1 MPNLGIIIPNMG
13 MPRSRVSDTSR
24 RPVSETLHPR
34 PSLAD
39 ALFTATQQRVL
50 GLLFG
55 HPERSFFA
63 TEVIRLAH
71 AGSGAVQRELRRLS
85 EGGLVRVFYI
95 GNQKHYQ
102 ANPDSP
108 IFEELC
114 GIIEKTVG
122 LVEPLRAALD
132 ALQDRIELAVLYG
145 SVAKRAD
152 HAGSDV
158 DLLIVSDDL
167 TLEECYAAL
176 SPVEGRLLRKINP
189 TLYTR
194 AEFERRRKSNNAF
207 LARVFEGDHVVLIGE
222 SRDSR

>member
-1 MPNLGIIIPNMG
+1 M
-13 MPRSRVSDTSR
+13 
-24 RPVSETLHPR
+24 
-34 PSLAD
+34 
-39 ALFTATQQRVL
+39 
-50 GLLFG
+50 
-55 HPERSFFA
+55 
-63 TEVIRLAH
+63 
-71 AGSGAVQRELRRLS
+71 
-85 EGGLVRVFYI
+85 RVFYV

-122 LVEPLRAALD
+122 LVEPLQAALE

-158 DLLIVSDDL
+158 DLLIVSDHL

-176 SPVEGRLLRKINP
+176 SPVENRLLRKINP

-194 AEFERRRKSNNAF
+194 AEFERRRKSGNGF
-207 LARVFEGDHVVLIGE
+207 VARVFQSEHVELIG
-222 SRDSR
+222 SKRDSR

>member
-1 MPNLGIIIPNMG
+1 
-13 MPRSRVSDTSR
+13 
-24 RPVSETLHPR
+24 VSETVHPKR
-34 PSLAD
+34 TLAD

-63 TEVIRLAH
+63 TELIHLAH
-71 AGSGAVQRELRRLS
+71 VGSGAVQRELRRLS
-85 EGGLVRVFYI
+85 EGGLVRVFYV

-122 LVEPLRAALD
+122 LIEPLHAALK

-145 SVAKRAD
+145 SVAKGAD
-152 HAGSDV
+152 HAGSDI

-167 TLEECYAAL
+167 ALEECYAAL
-176 SPVEGRLLRKINP
+176 SPAEDRLLRKINP

-194 AEFERRRKSNNAF
+194 AEFERRRESDNSF
-207 LARVFEGDHVVLIGE
+207 LIRVFQSKHVVLIG
-222 SRDSR
+222 SDHDSR